1 MQIRGDDMPD
11 DAARCS
17 LPSPGPGRPRAAARG
32 PTDRTRPGFRLSYAL
47 RLWLGLLIGLPAG
60 AWSTAARSETFSIA
74 ASSMAPALVIGDI
87 FFADSIRDPVPK
99 LFRRGEI
106 IIFRRNDTDTTGW
119 VKRVIGLPGDRV
131 QMRQGRLHLNGQPV
145 SREFIGRHEVD
156 ETGRRTVMQ
165 RYRET
170 LPGDDVSFDVLEQD
184 DGQPFDNT
192 PEYRVP
198 EGQLFVLGD
207 HRDNSLDSRA
217 MTSFGFVLMTRVF
230 AQPRFIIWSRDL
242 SRIGTRFD

>member
-1 MQIRGDDMPD
+1 MPD
-11 DAARCS
+11 
-17 LPSPGPGRPRAAARG
+17 AAAGR
-32 PTDRTRPGFRLSYAL
+32 AL
-47 RLWLGLLIGLPAG
+47 PLWLGLLIGLTMG
-60 AWSTAARSETFSIA
+60 AWPMAARAEMFSIA
-74 ASSMAPALVIGDI
+74 SNSMAPALVIGDI
-87 FFADSIRDPVPK
+87 FFAGRIQDPVPK

-106 IIFRRNDTDTTGW
+106 IIFRRSDTDSSDW

-131 QMRQGRLHLNGQPV
+131 QLREGRLYLNSQPV
-145 SREFIGRHEVD
+145 SREFIGSHEVD
-156 ETGRRTVMQ
+156 EPRMPGVMQ

-170 LPGDDVSFDVLEQD
+170 LPDQADVTFDVLEQD

-207 HRDNSLDSRA
+207 NRDNSLDSRA
-217 MTSFGFVLMTRVF
+217 MRSFGFVPMTRVL

-242 SRIGTRFD
+242 RRIGTRLD